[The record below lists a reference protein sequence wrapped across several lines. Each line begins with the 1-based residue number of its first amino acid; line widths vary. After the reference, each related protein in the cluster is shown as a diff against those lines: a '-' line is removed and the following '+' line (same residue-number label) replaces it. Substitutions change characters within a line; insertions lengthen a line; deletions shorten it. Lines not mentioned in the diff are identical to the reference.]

1 VKELV
6 TLHQAPRYSAKIPE
20 GFHVG
25 NAGLQPGG
33 RRSPNPKIPEAA
45 GFDKG
50 KDFIEGMCDDFWK
63 GVRH

>member
-1 VKELV
+1 M
-6 TLHQAPRYSAKIPE
+6 
-20 GFHVG
+20 G

-33 RRSPNPKIPEAA
+33 REDSNPKIPEAA
-45 GFDKG
+45 GFDKA